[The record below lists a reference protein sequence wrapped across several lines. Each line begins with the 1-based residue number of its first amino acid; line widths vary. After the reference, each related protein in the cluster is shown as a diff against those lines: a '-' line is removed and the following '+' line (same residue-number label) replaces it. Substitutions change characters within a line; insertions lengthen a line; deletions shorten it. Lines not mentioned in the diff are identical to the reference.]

1 MSSLEDMIQ
10 EASMKEISSV
20 PDPLDSNRESN
31 ALYRASVDG
40 STAPMT
46 RQSLQQLAGDEND
59 LLSESPV
66 FQKAKNVV
74 NEKKPEDMMV
84 GRNSSNIA
92 ESSMGAAMGAP
103 PQEEDDKIDE
113 KLMQEIETYL
123 QGVLTNNEQVMEMDN
138 NIIKSAGALQ
148 VAAAI
153 EFCTSLQEVRLSNCS
168 IGDSG
173 AMALF
178 DMIADSKNIQVLD
191 LSANPI
197 TDKSF

>member
-1 MSSLEDMIQ
+1 
-10 EASMKEISSV
+10 
-20 PDPLDSNRESN
+20 
-31 ALYRASVDG
+31 
-40 STAPMT
+40 
-46 RQSLQQLAGDEND
+46 
-59 LLSESPV
+59 
-66 FQKAKNVV
+66 
-74 NEKKPEDMMV
+74 MMV